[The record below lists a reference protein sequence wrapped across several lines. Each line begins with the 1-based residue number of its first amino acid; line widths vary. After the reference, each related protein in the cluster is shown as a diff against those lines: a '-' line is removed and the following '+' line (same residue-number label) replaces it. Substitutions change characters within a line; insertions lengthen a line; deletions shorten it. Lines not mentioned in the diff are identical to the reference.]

1 MICNEIQKL
10 INYSIK
16 SGLIEKEDEYVIRNQ
31 IMDALCVYDWE
42 EPKVMENNFWKAAR
56 AIAAVIIKHVGG

>member
-16 SGLIEKEDEYVIRNQ
+16 NRLIEKEDEYVIRNQ
-31 IMDALCVYDWE
+31 LMDALCVYDWE
-42 EPKVMENNFWKAAR
+42 EPEVMENNF
-56 AIAAVIIKHVGG
+56 VIFSFLPRHQIT